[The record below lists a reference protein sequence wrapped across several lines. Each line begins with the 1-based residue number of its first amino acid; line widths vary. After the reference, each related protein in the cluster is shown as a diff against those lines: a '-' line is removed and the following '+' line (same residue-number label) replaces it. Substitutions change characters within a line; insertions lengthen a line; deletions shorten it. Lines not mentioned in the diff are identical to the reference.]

1 MKAINL
7 LQQNLNPGKI
17 LVYFASG
24 TTIKEE
30 YYSLP
35 YSNII
40 LVDKAFRNNK
50 LEGDKVFCLKKD
62 CLAAVKLFKT
72 LNITIDCF
80 VCINEGLIDGGGSFP
95 INSDNFIGYCSQ
107 ILNSSLIHVGQPDYN
122 KSMSENLHYRK
133 HYLDIPYENKIELN
147 DSSPA
152 YIDPKIFSTG
162 YSYRNGK
169 VHQISF
175 ETKTPRKITFNNVT
189 INIKHGSIWDDQ
201 SILDGLFLNI
211 REIEIRE
218 NLELFEEKIYFFRN
232 QHSRYNNEKRWY
244 SFSEVIALC
253 TSKKL
258 DKIGLVPHRGDYL
271 EEVNEFKNNPSEY
284 PKEVTYYHLN
294 KGDYKDLYALAE
306 A

>member
-1 MKAINL
+1 MKAIDL
-7 LQQNLNPGKI
+7 LQQNLNPGKT

-24 TTIKEE
+24 KTIKEE
-30 YYSLP
+30 YCSLP

-40 LVDKAFRNNK
+40 LVDYGFKNHQ
-50 LEGDKVFCLKKD
+50 LVQDKVFCLKMD
-62 CLAAVKLFKT
+62 CLAAVKLFKI
-72 LNITIDCF
+72 LNISIDCF
-80 VCINEGLIDGGGSFP
+80 VCINEGLGEGGASYP

-107 ILNSSLIHVGQPDYN
+107 ILNSPLIHIGQPGYYQGEDI
-122 KSMSENLHYRK
+122 HYRK
-133 HYLDIPYENKIELN
+133 HYLDIPFENKIELN

-152 YIDPKIFSTG
+152 YIDPKMFSTG

-169 VHQISF
+169 VHQITF

-189 INIKHGSIWDDQ
+189 INIKHRSIWDDQ
-201 SILDGLFLNI
+201 FMLDGLFLNI
-211 REIEIRE
+211 RENAIRE

-232 QHSRYNNEKRWY
+232 QHSRHCNEKRWY
-244 SFSEVIALC
+244 AFSEVIALC

-294 KGDYKDLYALAE
+294 KGDYKDLCALAE